1 MKSLFCY
8 LWEERLR
15 TKRMNTYINRL
26 YCNWICP
33 QIVTIFYPYEVMRL
47 VCKHDNP
54 IANNAY
60 RTLSHSVLKIEH
72 FTTIEVL

>member
-1 MKSLFCY
+1 
-8 LWEERLR
+8 
-15 TKRMNTYINRL
+15 MNTYINRL
-26 YCNWICP
+26 YGNWICP

-54 IANNAY
+54 IANYAY